1 MSNMSYE
8 SAMSR
13 LEEIVKKLESGD
25 SALEETVK
33 LYDEGLKLS
42 AFCDKMLTD
51 AKQKIVSI
59 ENYLKE
65 ATEHDEQDH

>member
-42 AFCDKMLTD
+42 AFCDKKLAD

>member
-42 AFCDKMLTD
+42 AFCDKKLTD

-65 ATEHDEQDH
+65 ATEHDERDH

>member
-42 AFCDKMLTD
+42 AFCDKKLTD

>member
-8 SAMSR
+8 AAMTQ

-25 SALEETVK
+25 STLEETVK

-42 AFCDKMLTD
+42 AFCDKKLKS
-51 AKQKIVSI
+51 AKQKIISI

-65 ATEHDEQDH
+65 ASENDEQNN